1 MNWFECGVIFIVAVI
16 TTVVLTPFARFIAT
30 KFDAIDYPDR
40 RRVNTEP
47 IPRMGGIAIFGGV
60 VISLCVIAIGVNIW
74 GWTNPFVPHHDF
86 EINYVLLGIG
96 FVFMFVVGAV
106 DDVINLRAKLKLI
119 GQVIAACLVA
129 SSGLLL
135 SNIQNPFVEGAF
147 IEFGILSYPIT
158 VFYLVAFAN
167 IINLID
173 GLDGLASGI
182 SAISAGT
189 IFTFSVF
196 AGRYEAALL
205 SIIVVGVCIGFLKSN
220 RHPASIFMGDSG
232 SLVLGLALGVVSL
245 FAIARS
251 TLFISLL
258 VPILAAG
265 VPVTDTAVAIIRR
278 KRAHQRVDQPDT
290 GHIHH
295 RLLRAGFSQNA
306 TVGIMWAWTAALS
319 VCSIVLA
326 ESDGFARVTAIIMAA
341 AITGFAIGK
350 LHLLEPVLRHHY
362 SPRHTK
368 AKKKDPD
375 R

>member
-1 MNWFECGVIFIVAVI
+1 
-16 TTVVLTPFARFIAT
+16 
-30 KFDAIDYPDR
+30 
-40 RRVNTEP
+40 
-47 IPRMGGIAIFGGV
+47 MGGIAIFGGI
-60 VISLCVIAIGVNIW
+60 VISLAVVIAGVCLW
-74 GWTNPFVPHHDF
+74 GWANPFLPRHDF
-86 EINYVLLGIG
+86 EVNYVLLGLG
-96 FVFMFVVGAV
+96 FVFMFAVGAI
-106 DDVINLRAKLKLI
+106 DDVKNLPAKIKLL

-147 IEFGILSYPIT
+147 IEFGIFSYPIT

-189 IFTFSVF
+189 IFAFSVF

-205 SIIVVGVCIGFLKSN
+205 SIIIVGVCVGFLKSN

-295 RLLRAGFSQNA
+295 RLMKAGFSQSA
-306 TVGIMWAWTAALS
+306 TVAIMWAWTAALS
-319 VCSIVLA
+319 ICSIVLA
-326 ESDGFARVTAIIMAA
+326 ESDGIARVIAIILAA
-341 AITGFAIGK
+341 AITAFAIGK

-362 SPRHTK
+362 SPRSTK
-368 AKKKDPD
+368 SKHNGNE
-375 R
+375 